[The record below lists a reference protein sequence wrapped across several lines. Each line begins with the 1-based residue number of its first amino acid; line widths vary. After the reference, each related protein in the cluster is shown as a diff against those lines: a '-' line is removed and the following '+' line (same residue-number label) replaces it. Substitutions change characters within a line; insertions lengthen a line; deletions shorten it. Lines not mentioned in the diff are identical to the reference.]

1 MAQIKI
7 ETTITVDDTNSSTL
21 PITTTKTITYTA
33 KSDAE
38 YSIASGSVPFDNTE
52 YQTVFDTDAATAGAA
67 ADNVGPNNDFD
78 FLIIISNQSIIVELA
93 GDVSANGADDINII
107 TVAANTPLILAA
119 DDTYIDYGN
128 ATGFAHASAVT
139 QVIERVRIGNISG
152 STATVRVIQ
161 GT

>member
-7 ETTITVDDTNSSTL
+7 DTSITVDDTNSSKL

-38 YSIASGSVPFDNTE
+38 YSIASGTVPFDNTE
-52 YQTVFDTDAATAGAA
+52 YQTVFDTTGTFGDLT
-67 ADNVGPNNDFD
+67 GPNNDFD
-78 FLIIISNQSIIVELA
+78 FMIIISNYSVIVELA
-93 GDVSANGADDINII
+93 GAVSDNGADDINIL
-107 TVAANTPLILAA
+107 TVAANTPLILGA
-119 DDTYIDYGN
+119 DDTYKDYAN
-128 ATGFAHASAVT
+128 ATGFAHASAAT
-139 QVIERVRIGNISG
+139 QVIQRVRIGNISG